1 MFIVARPGVA
11 AARRDAYNRRSR
23 LTRREHDLGGT
34 LLNAIAVLCGGF
46 AGLVLGQ
53 RLTAR
58 LREAVVSGIG
68 LVTFAVGFS
77 NASQTGNIIIPLVSI
92 VSGVI
97 VGELLDVDRRLQGLA
112 ASIQARTATFAGAST
127 GVGDATDS
135 QARLRFINGYLSASL
150 VFCVGPLTLVGSLQ
164 DGMGLPIGFQQL
176 AIKSVLDMITAAAF
190 AASMGPGVLFS
201 VLTILILQGGLALL
215 GSTLGEVMSAAMI
228 AEMTAVGGL
237 ILLGLALVL
246 LELRP
251 LRVANF
257 LPALVIAP
265 LLVALAEALGI
276 IIYPF

>member
-11 AARRDAYNRRSR
+11 AGRGDAYNRRSR
-23 LTRREHDLGGT
+23 PTRREHDLGGT
-34 LLNAIAVLCGGF
+34 LLNAIAVLFGGF

-53 RLTAR
+53 RLSAR

-68 LVTFAVGFS
+68 LVTFAVGIS

-97 VGELLDVDRRLQGLA
+97 VGELLDIDRRLQGFA

-176 AIKSVLDMITAAAF
+176 AIKSVLDLITAAAF

-201 VLTILILQGGLALL
+201 VLTILVLQGGLALL

-257 LPALVIAP
+257 LPALIIAP
-265 LLVALAEALGI
+265 LLVALAEAAGI
-276 IIYPF
+276 VIYPF

>member
-1 MFIVARPGVA
+1 M
-11 AARRDAYNRRSR
+11 
-23 LTRREHDLGGT
+23 
-34 LLNAIAVLCGGF
+34 
-46 AGLVLGQ
+46 
-53 RLTAR
+53 
-58 LREAVVSGIG
+58 SGIG
-68 LVTFAVGFS
+68 LVTVAVGIS

-97 VGELLDVDRRLQGLA
+97 LGELLDIDGRLQGFA
-112 ASIQARTATFAGAST
+112 ARLQAR
-127 GVGDATDS
+127 VGDATDS
-135 QARLRFINGYLSASL
+135 ASRMRFITGYLSASL
-150 VFCVGPLTLVGSLQ
+150 ISCVGPLTFAGSLQ

-176 AIKSVLDMITAAAF
+176 AIKSVLDLITAATL

-201 VLTILILQGGLALL
+201 VITILVLQGGLALL
-215 GSTLGEVMSAAMI
+215 GSTLGEVMTGAMI

-237 ILLGLALVL
+237 ILIGLALVL

-251 LRVANF
+251 LRMANF